1 MSIRFSQEKKGG
13 GVMDIDCKEIYEQWW
28 NKWDKE
34 FDNLVTSVPVTDEE
48 WSREFA
54 KIMEKIKKANEK
66 EGQ

>member
-1 MSIRFSQEKKGG
+1 
-13 GVMDIDCKEIYEQWW
+13 MDIDCKEIYEQWW